1 MPHLIELEVEA
12 CMLGLIILAL
22 ATGSLMFLL
31 YFEAML
37 LRELRRA
44 TKRRGLLRLI
54 EPTSSNPNACSRR

>member
-37 LRELRRA
+37 LRELRRV
-44 TKRRGLLRLI
+44 TKRRGLLRLK
-54 EPTSSNPNACSRR
+54 